1 MYYIYPLQKR
11 ILINNQIKAPEV
23 RLINEKGE
31 MLGIV
36 TLQQAL
42 VKAHEARLDLIEI
55 SEKTV
60 PPICKIADYGKF
72 SYQQGKKEK
81 KMGKSQKAGEIKGIR
96 LSFAISPHD
105 METRAQAVEKF
116 LKSGY
121 KVRIEMVLRGREKGL
136 GEFAKQKLLK
146 FLEVLK
152 TTTPIKIERE
162 LKMESRGLTM
172 IIAKTT

>member
-1 MYYIYPLQKR
+1 MQKR
-11 ILINNQIKAPEV
+11 IFINNQIKAPSV
-23 RLINEKGE
+23 RLIDEKGQ

-42 VKAHEARLDLIEI
+42 VKAHEADLDLIEI

-60 PPICKIADYGKF
+60 PPICKISDYGKF

-81 KMGKSQKAGEIKGIR
+81 KMGKGQRAGEIKGIR

-105 METRAQAVEKF
+105 METRSLAVEKF

-121 KVRIEMVLRGREKGL
+121 KVRVEMVLRGREKGL
-136 GEFAKQKLLK
+136 AEFAKQKLLK
-146 FLEVLK
+146 FLEVLQA
-152 TTTPIKIERE
+152 TTPIKVERE
-162 LKMESRGLTM
+162 LKMEARGWTM
-172 IIAKTT
+172 IIARAS

>member
-1 MYYIYPLQKR
+1 
-11 ILINNQIKAPEV
+11 
-23 RLINEKGE
+23 
-31 MLGIV
+31 MLGVV

-42 VKAHEARLDLIEI
+42 VKAHEAGLDLIEI
-55 SEKTV
+55 SEKSD
-60 PPICKIADYGKF
+60 PPICKITDYGKF

-81 KMGKSQKAGEIKGIR
+81 KMTKGQKAGEVKGIR

-105 METRAQAVEKF
+105 METRALAVEKF

-136 GEFAKQKLLK
+136 TDFAKQKLLK
-146 FLEVLK
+146 FLSILQA
-152 TTTPIKIERE
+152 TIPIKIERE

-172 IIAKTT
+172 IIAKA

>member
-1 MYYIYPLQKR
+1 MQKR
-11 ILINNQIKAPEV
+11 ILINNQIKAPNV

-42 VKAHEARLDLIEI
+42 IKAHEANLDLIEI

-60 PPICKIADYGKF
+60 PPICKISDYGKF

-81 KMGKSQKAGEIKGIR
+81 KMSKGQKAGEIKGIR

-105 METRAQAVEKF
+105 IETRSKAVEKF
-116 LKSGY
+116 LKTGY
-121 KVRIEMVLRGREKGL
+121 KVRVEMVLRGREKGL
-136 GEFAKQKLLK
+136 AEFAKQKLLK
-146 FLEVLK
+146 FLDVLRA
-152 TTTPIKIERE
+152 TTPIKIERE
-162 LKMESRGLTM
+162 LKMEARGWTM
-172 IIAKTT
+172 IITKL

>member
-1 MYYIYPLQKR
+1 MQKR
-11 ILINNQIKAPEV
+11 IFINNQIKASNV
-23 RLINEKGE
+23 RLIDNEGK
-31 MLGIV
+31 MLGIF

-42 VKAHEARLDLIEI
+42 VKAHEANLDLIEI
-55 SEKTV
+55 SEKTD

-81 KMGKSQKAGEIKGIR
+81 KVGKGQRAGEIKGIR

-105 METRAQAVEKF
+105 METRAKAVEKF
-116 LKSGY
+116 LKTGY

-136 GEFAKQKLLK
+136 ADFAKQKLLK
-146 FLEVLK
+146 FLEVLQS
-152 TTTPIKIERE
+152 TTPIKVERE

-172 IIAKTT
+172 IIARA

>member
-1 MYYIYPLQKR
+1 MQKR
-11 ILINNQIKAPEV
+11 IFINNQIKSPSV
-23 RLINEKGE
+23 RLIDEKGE

-42 VKAHEARLDLIEI
+42 VKAHEANLDLIEI

-60 PPICKIADYGKF
+60 PPICKITDYGKF

-81 KMGKSQKAGEIKGIR
+81 KMSKGQRAGEIKGIR

-105 METRAQAVEKF
+105 METRSKAVEKF

-136 GEFAKQKLLK
+136 SEFAKQKLLK
-146 FLEVLK
+146 FLEVLQ
-152 TTTPIKIERE
+152 TTAPIKIERE
-162 LKMESRGLTM
+162 LKMEARGWTM
-172 IIAKTT
+172 IIAKQ

>member
-1 MYYIYPLQKR
+1 MQKR
-11 ILINNQIKAPEV
+11 IFINNQIKAPSV
-23 RLINEKGE
+23 RLIDEKGE

-42 VKAHEARLDLIEI
+42 VKAHEAGLDLIEI

-60 PPICKIADYGKF
+60 PPICKITDYGKF

-81 KMGKSQKAGEIKGIR
+81 KMSKGQRAGEIKGIR

-105 METRAQAVEKF
+105 METRSKAVEKF

-136 GEFAKQKLLK
+136 SEFAKQKLLK
-146 FLEVLK
+146 FLEVLQ
-152 TTTPIKIERE
+152 TTAPIKIERE

-172 IIAKTT
+172 IIARN

>member
-1 MYYIYPLQKR
+1 LQKR
-11 ILINNQIKAPEV
+11 ILINNQIKAPNV

-42 VKAHEARLDLIEI
+42 IKAHEANLDLIEI
-55 SEKTV
+55 SEKTA
-60 PPICKIADYGKF
+60 PPICKITDYGKF

-81 KMGKSQKAGEIKGIR
+81 KISRGQKAGEIKGIR
-96 LSFAISPHD
+96 LSFAISLHD
-105 METRAQAVEKF
+105 METRALAVEKF

-146 FLEVLK
+146 FLEILK
-152 TTTPIKIERE
+152 STVPIKIERE

-172 IIAKTT
+172 IIAKQ